1 MEERTGILA
10 KALERYG
17 IGRSLPDGQILALLE
32 KEHLSGAEFAAIFDA
47 GSAQPEH
54 TEPEGEAEA
63 AAGGAGPVFPVG
75 DRAGAIGGL
84 GGAAGGF

>member
-32 KEHLSGAEFAAIFDA
+32 KEHQKLLRKLNHVFGNAAKEMELE
-47 GSAQPEH
+47 QELEKTKQK
-54 TEPEGEAEA
+54 TEE
-63 AAGGAGPVFPVG
+63 
-75 DRAGAIGGL
+75 
-84 GGAAGGF
+84 